1 MVGPSFKS
9 IARRS
14 PWGRDHIVGCL
25 VGGALGDLCGGISER
40 GAAGLSDDTQ
50 LTLAT
55 CEAITDGQVSPERIA
70 QALLRWYV
78 AGDISGLGS
87 ATLKALRD
95 LSAGAHWAMSGARGE
110 MAAGNGAAMRI
121 APLAFVLDP
130 LDPAARVTIRDVARI
145 THHSDEAYLGALAV
159 LLAIHYPCWPP
170 GESFFGDIAQQ
181 LPDCR
186 VRDRLRE
193 MGHVSLDSPI
203 REVAKRYGAGG
214 YVVESVPLA
223 LWFACRMSADCLHAA
238 FEEFATLEGDADTIG
253 SIAGQIAGAH
263 LGRNALPDALAL
275 QPPIAWAEKRASQF
289 STDLSESY

>member
-1 MVGPSFKS
+1 MVTLPASGKTTP
-9 IARRS
+9 A
-14 PWGRDHIVGCL
+14 WDHDRIVGCL
-25 VGGALGDLCGGISER
+25 VAGAIGDLCGSIAER
-40 GAAGLSDDTQ
+40 GTAGLSDDTQ

-55 CEAITDGQVSPERIA
+55 CEAIADGQVSPEKIA
-70 QALLRWYV
+70 QAMLRWFV
-78 AGDISGLGS
+78 SGEVTGLGS

-130 LDPAARVTIRDVARI
+130 AEPASRVLIRDVARI

-170 GESFFGDIAQQ
+170 EPTFMSDIAQS

-193 MGHVSLDSPI
+193 MGRVPFETPVS
-203 REVAKRYGAGG
+203 EVANRYGAGG

-223 LWFACRMSADCLHAA
+223 LWLACRMNGTNLESAFQDFAA
-238 FEEFATLEGDADTIG
+238 LDGDADTIG
-253 SIAGQIAGAH
+253 SIAAQIAGAH
-263 LGRNALPDALAL
+263 LGRARLPDRLVL
-275 QPPIAWAEKRASQF
+275 QLPIIWAEKHADRFARLIVHR
-289 STDLSESY
+289 ST

>member
-1 MVGPSFKS
+1 M
-9 IARRS
+9 
-14 PWGRDHIVGCL
+14 GCL
-25 VGGALGDLCGGISER
+25 VGGALGDLYGGIAER
-40 GAAGLSDDTQ
+40 GVAGISDDTQ

-55 CEAITDGQVSPERIA
+55 CEAMSGGQVSPERIA
-70 QALLRWYV
+70 QAMLRWFL
-78 AGDISGLGS
+78 AGEVTGLGS

-95 LSAGAHWAMSGARGE
+95 LSAGAHWALCGARGE

-121 APLAFVLDP
+121 APLAFVLNP
-130 LDPAARVTIRDVARI
+130 LEPAARVMIRDVARI

-159 LLAIHYPCWPP
+159 LLAIHYPGWPP
-170 GESFFGDIAQQ
+170 GESFFDDIVQQ

-193 MGHVSLDSPI
+193 MVRVPLDSPVG
-203 REVAKRYGAGG
+203 EVTKCFGSGG

-223 LWFACRMSADCLHAA
+223 LWFACRMRTDCLHTA

-263 LGRNALPDALAL
+263 FGRNAMPDAIAL
-275 QPPIAWAEKRASQF
+275 QPSIAWAEKRASLF
-289 STDLSESY
+289 ATDLSESY

>member
-1 MVGPSFKS
+1 
-9 IARRS
+9 
-14 PWGRDHIVGCL
+14 VGCL
-25 VGGALGDLCGGISER
+25 VGGALGDLYGGIAER
-40 GAAGLSDDTQ
+40 GTAGLSDDTQ

-55 CEAITDGQVSPERIA
+55 CEAMSDGQVSPERIA
-70 QALLRWYV
+70 QAMLRWFL
-78 AGDISGLGS
+78 AGEVTGLGS

-95 LSAGAHWAMSGARGE
+95 LSAGAHWAMCGARGE

-121 APLAFVLDP
+121 APLAFVLNP

-159 LLAIHYPCWPP
+159 LLAIHFPGWPP

-193 MGHVSLDSPI
+193 MGNVPLDSPVS
-203 REVAKRYGAGG
+203 EVTKRFGAGG

-223 LWFACRMSADCLHAA
+223 LWFACRMRADGLQAA
-238 FEEFATLEGDADTIG
+238 YEEFATLEGDADTIG

-263 LGRNALPDALAL
+263 LGRNALPDTMALA
-275 QPPIAWAEKRASQF
+275 PSIAGAEKLASQF
-289 STDLSESY
+289 AAELNQSS